1 MILYWLLL
9 ITVGT
14 NTEQI
19 HKVFPPARRLLVAL
33 SVCCKVEIV
42 KISTIMT
49 FVPPTYLSQP
59 RSTVDYYQSHMALD
73 SLLRSSHCQ
82 PFDSRQRRIYLPK
95 LTAGE

>member
-33 SVCCKVEIV
+33 SVCRKVEIA

-49 FVPPTYLSQP
+49 FGTYLSQP
-59 RSTVDYYQSHMALD
+59 RLTVDYISISHGLGLPLQIVILPTCTLLFYTTK
-73 SLLRSSHCQ
+73 SLSS
-82 PFDSRQRRIYLPK
+82 
-95 LTAGE
+95 

>member
-33 SVCCKVEIV
+33 SVCCKVEIA

-49 FVPPTYLSQP
+49 FVLPTYLFQP
-59 RSTVDYYQSHMALD
+59 RLSVDHLSISHGLEFP
-73 SLLRSSHCQ
+73 SQIVTLPTLL
-82 PFDSRQRRIYLPK
+82 F
-95 LTAGE
+95 